1 MPSLVLDADAA
12 LLPAAAELWKAEASS
27 AGEAKEAKAEVPSAL
42 LLRPIVPDAV
52 EASPSEDASGLPL
65 EVLRL
70 AFLFL
75 PPLAPLL
82 VLVLDEKAAAA
93 FLAVAFFLEGN
104 EDDEGV
110 DVLAGMVGAA
120 SGAGASGTKLLFLA
134 TNGCEAAAAVWMA
147 EAVVF
152 GLG

>member
-1 MPSLVLDADAA
+1 MVVALPSLVLDADVA
-12 LLPAAAELWKAEASS
+12 LLPAATELWKAEASS

-70 AFLFL
+70 VFLFL

-82 VLVLDEKAAAA
+82 VLDKEAAAA
-93 FLAVAFFLEGN
+93 AAAVFLAVAFFLEGD
-104 EDDEGV
+104 EDDEEV
-110 DVLAGMVGAA
+110 DVLAGVVGAA
-120 SGAGASGTKLLFLA
+120 SGAGASGTRLLFLA
-134 TNGCEAAAAVWMA
+134 ADG
-147 EAVVF
+147 
-152 GLG
+152 

>member
-1 MPSLVLDADAA
+1 M
-12 LLPAAAELWKAEASS
+12 
-27 AGEAKEAKAEVPSAL
+27 
-42 LLRPIVPDAV
+42 
-52 EASPSEDASGLPL
+52 

-82 VLVLDEKAAAA
+82 VLDEEAAASA
-93 FLAVAFFLEGN
+93 AAVFLAVAFFLEGD
-104 EDDEGV
+104 EDVEEV
-110 DVLAGMVGAA
+110 AVLAGGMVGAA

-134 TNGCEAAAAVWMA
+134 ADGCEAVG
-147 EAVVF
+147 